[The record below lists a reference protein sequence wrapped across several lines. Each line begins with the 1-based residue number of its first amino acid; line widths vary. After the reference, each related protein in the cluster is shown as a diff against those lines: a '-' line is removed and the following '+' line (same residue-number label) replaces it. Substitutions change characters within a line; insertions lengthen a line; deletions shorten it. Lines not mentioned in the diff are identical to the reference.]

1 MRFGLSRRL
10 PGPCLPSAPTSLGS
24 ALFSLPLP
32 LSGLCWG
39 LPAPPA
45 LQPGP
50 EAGPFSSAT
59 AECPPAQ
66 HWPLRVWGQNPGPV
80 LPGRLVTGFPQTPF
94 IIPASHPPLSS
105 TRPLHGL
112 CGRCPSP
119 RPGTV
124 SGQARGWVP
133 QRSLLNDG
141 GPGLSLP
148 RWPGSRGGLLSW
160 TLGPAP
166 PRRAPRGGQP
176 APAAGGAGLLLGGP
190 LQLPPRCATP
200 RVQLRT
206 ATSTC
211 HYGAEWIIA
220 LMGGKGS
227 ILLSRS

>member
-1 MRFGLSRRL
+1 MRL
-10 PGPCLPSAPTSLGS
+10 
-24 ALFSLPLP
+24 
-32 LSGLCWG
+32 
-39 LPAPPA
+39 
-45 LQPGP
+45 
-50 EAGPFSSAT
+50 
-59 AECPPAQ
+59 
-66 HWPLRVWGQNPGPV
+66 
-80 LPGRLVTGFPQTPF
+80 
-94 IIPASHPPLSS
+94 
-105 TRPLHGL
+105 LHGL

-124 SGQARGWVP
+124 SGQARGQVP

-160 TLGPAP
+160 TLGPAL

-176 APAAGGAGLLLGGP
+176 APAGLLLGGL

-200 RVQLRT
+200 RGQLGT

-220 LMGGKGS
+220 PMGERGQSFHARESLAHPGEGGS
-227 ILLSRS
+227 CPPPPCGFQNHRPALRSQHCFVFSPSWTSSLKAAKEAVGSSRARPGVMWPGS